1 MVKSQKPRIS
11 SIYDSLN
18 GPDLKTLIKP
28 WFLDPDRT
36 VRFDPINREPLVIP
50 VLLALRTFLY
60 EKCMKPLKP
69 QSNCTVLRTVAG
81 FRGSHGSIFL
91 QYLAGKQISVHKEFE
106 YKKTNYD
113 REKENREPS
122 W

>member
-1 MVKSQKPRIS
+1 
-11 SIYDSLN
+11 
-18 GPDLKTLIKP
+18 
-28 WFLDPDRT
+28 
-36 VRFDPINREPLVIP
+36 
-50 VLLALRTFLY
+50 
-60 EKCMKPLKP
+60 MKPLKP

-106 YKKTNYD
+106 YKKTNCD

-122 W
+122 WWGC